1 MPQEPT
7 VFLEEPLER
16 TASRATVKPDRN
28 FVDRLPQLRLED
40 EEKRSR
46 VILLINGHRSGIDFT
61 DVIVH
66 VGEFVDE
73 VSYRGYVS
81 CLFPEVDG
89 LSYAGSSCSRNGN
102 PPLQRC
108 STLKPSARPVSPN
121 SRSREPSGRIDHGR
135 WPIRCQRTAR
145 GPQPYTIN
153 SVAWLRTTTKPKR
166 PQLAD
171 EFNSVRQF
179 EFSILCG
186 DGLYNGRAQSG
197 V

>member
-28 FVDRLPQLRLED
+28 FVDRLPKLRLED

-46 VILLINGHRSGIDFT
+46 VILLINRHRSGINFT
-61 DVIVH
+61 DIV
-66 VGEFVDE
+66 VDIGELVDE

-81 CLFPEVDG
+81 CLFPEADG
-89 LSYAGSSCSRNGN
+89 LSYAVSSYSRNGN
-102 PPLQRC
+102 PPLLHC
-108 STLKPSARPVSPN
+108 STLSPSARPVSPN

-135 WPIRCQRTAR
+135 WPIRYQRTAR
-145 GPQPYTIN
+145 GPQPYIIN
-153 SVAWLRTTTKPKR
+153 QVAWLTTTTETKR
-166 PQLAD
+166 PQLD
-171 EFNSVRQF
+171 EFNSVKQF

-186 DGLYNGRAQSG
+186 DGFYNCKTPSG